1 MRYKLIAPVQEKS
14 TFAQVLLNRGVQR
27 EDISKF
33 TTTTIKDVSKPELF
47 GTEKMKAAVEMV
59 ARHISAHDK
68 TIIIVD
74 PDVDGNTSSAVLLNY
89 LYNFFPEW
97 TESVKFY
104 FHEGKQH
111 GLNDCIDYIIE
122 NEYKFVLCPDAG
134 SNDTSE
140 CQRLQKN
147 GIDILILDH
156 HDFDKENP
164 YALIINNQAGYGD
177 YPNHALSGVGVVW
190 QFCRYFDQVMGTEY
204 ADKYLDLVA
213 VGLNNIGLTYL
224 FR

>member
-27 EDISKF
+27 EDINKF
-33 TTTTIKDVSKPELF
+33 TTTTIKDISKPELF
-47 GTEKMKAAVEMV
+47 GKEKMEKAVKMV
-59 ARHISAHDK
+59 AQHIAKHSK

-104 FHEGKQH
+104 FHTGKQH

-122 NEYKFVLCPDAG
+122 NDDYDNLKAII
-134 SNDTSE
+134 
-140 CQRLQKN
+140 KY
-147 GIDILILDH
+147 
-156 HDFDKENP
+156 NP
-164 YALIINNQAGYGD
+164 YVSIK
-177 YPNHALSGVGVVW
+177 
-190 QFCRYFDQVMGTEY
+190 
-204 ADKYLDLVA
+204 DKIQSLKLKNKDKIKILKK
-213 VGLNNIGLTYL
+213 
-224 FR
+224 